1 MSSCWN
7 SLRLDSPLRSLE
19 RQSMPAVIPPPSR
32 VEVIGNELA
41 VTWGDGQESFIELE
55 KLRRNCP
62 CATCGGE
69 PDVLGNQE
77 RPRVSYGPH
86 SFELRAFKFV
96 GGYAFQPTWN
106 DGHET
111 GLYTFP
117 LLRALGT

>member
-1 MSSCWN
+1 
-7 SLRLDSPLRSLE
+7 
-19 RQSMPAVIPPPSR
+19 MPAVIPPPSR
-32 VEVIGNELA
+32 VEVIGNALA
-41 VTWGDGQESFIELE
+41 VTWGNGQESFIDLE
-55 KLRRNCP
+55 TLRRNCP

-69 PDVLGNQE
+69 PDVLGHQE

-86 SFELRAFKFV
+86 SFELRGFKFV